1 MNICGGNMRN
11 TYGDMKLTKV
21 SNGAYGI
28 LRLNRNRLP
37 TATNLM
43 VLRGRST
50 LVFTNLL
57 TGCTDSLVV
66 NAACVTPQRI
76 ENTLLKGKS
85 DTLYLDTHELIGS
98 QFKIR
103 TLQNGSDRYVHFTN
117 VAGTVGISRQ
127 TMNIGTDD
135 ITYVVTDEYGISD
148 TTYLITHVT
157 EAAFRTQRPIAS
169 DDDAET
175 SKGKAVYVNVM
186 ANDTLFTNNATVTII
201 TEPKRGTAIVMS
213 DFSVLYTPN
222 PNCNS
227 ASPDVFRYILCNQA
241 GCDTATVAVTVACD
255 KLKICTGFSPNN
267 DGVNDYFIIEGV
279 ENHPKNNL
287 TIYNR
292 WGISILDVKS
302 YKNDWGGT
310 WNGQVVPDG
319 TYFYLFNDGEGKQQ
333 TGYIQIQR

>member
-1 MNICGGNMRN
+1 
-11 TYGDMKLTKV
+11 
-21 SNGAYGI
+21 
-28 LRLNRNRLP
+28 
-37 TATNLM
+37 M

-50 LVFTNLL
+50 LAFTNLL

-76 ENTLLKGKS
+76 ENTLLKGKL
-85 DTLYLDTHELIGS
+85 DTLYLDTRELIGS

-127 TMNIGTDD
+127 TMNVGTDD

-157 EAAFRTQRPIAS
+157 EAAFRTQRPVAL
-169 DDDAET
+169 DDTAET
-175 SKGKAVYVNVM
+175 SKLKAIYLNVM
-186 ANDTLFTNNATVTII
+186 TNDTLFTNNATMTII
-201 TEPKRGTAIVMS
+201 TEPKRGTAIVMP
-213 DFSVLYTPN
+213 DLSVLYTPN
-222 PNCNS
+222 PDCNTTS
-227 ASPDVFRYILCNQA
+227 SDVFRYILCNQA

-255 KLKICTGFSPNN
+255 KLKICNGFSPNN

-279 ENHPKNNL
+279 ENYPKNVL

-292 WGISILDVKS
+292 WGTSILDVKG
-302 YKNDWGGT
+302 YKNDWSST

-319 TYFYLFNDGEGKQQ
+319 TYFYLFNDGEGNQQ

>member
-1 MNICGGNMRN
+1 MQN
-11 TYGDMKLTKV
+11 TYGDMKLAKV

-76 ENTLLKGKS
+76 ENTLLKGKT
-85 DTLYLDTHELIGS
+85 DTFYLDTHELLGT
-98 QFKIR
+98 QFSIK
-103 TLQNGSDRYVHFTN
+103 TLQNSSDRYVHFTN
-117 VAGTVGISRQ
+117 MAGTVGISRQ
-127 TMNIGTDD
+127 TMNVGTDD

-157 EAAFRTQRPIAS
+157 EAAFKTQRPIAV
-169 DDDAET
+169 DDTAET
-175 SKGKAVYVNVM
+175 SKAKAVYVDIM
-186 ANDTLFTNNATVTII
+186 TNDTLFTNNATVTII
-201 TEPKRGTAIVMS
+201 TEPKRGTAIVMP
-213 DFSVLYTPN
+213 DLSVLYTPN
-222 PNCNS
+222 PNCNTT
-227 ASPDVFRYILCNQA
+227 APDVFRYILCNQA
-241 GCDTATVAVTVACD
+241 GCDTATVAVTIACD
-255 KLKICTGFSPNN
+255 KLKLCNGFSPNN

-279 ENHPKNNL
+279 ENYPKNTL

-292 WGISILDVKS
+292 WGTSILNVKG
-302 YKNDWGGT
+302 YKNEWGGT

-319 TYFYLFNDGEGKQQ
+319 TYFYLFNDGEGNQQ